1 MIIMCLNE
9 FAQKYG
15 RVVRICLVIERINDC
30 VIFIILNF
38 DLTDLRISQIN
49 SLQLKIIGAII
60 KIC

>member
-1 MIIMCLNE
+1 MIIMCMNE

-15 RVVRICLVIERINDC
+15 RVVRIYLVIERINNC

-49 SLQLKIIGAII
+49 FLQLKIICAII